1 MRWVNTE
8 VRHLKWCQCYMAQI
22 RNDDIKE
29 WGWWW
34 HWCFGRLSPEVH
46 RSPLLSQTALDSA
59 KWPTVQILVKNVLTF
74 LPTNLLEFLLQCKL
88 VLWKTGCPE
97 LVRMTEIF
105 IGFFL
110 FNTKALISDD
120 NILIL
125 IFLIKFEKDSALDL
139 MTKSLSFLIQ
149 MYFPQMW

>member
-1 MRWVNTE
+1 MWVNTKI
-8 VRHLKWCQCYMAQI
+8 RHLKRCQLKFGMMI
-22 RNDDIKE
+22 VVLRN
-29 WGWWW
+29 
-34 HWCFGRLSPEVH
+34 EVGGDNDELYDPH
-46 RSPLLSQTALDSA
+46 LKSTKAPFCLRPLL
-59 KWPTVQILVKNVLTF
+59 ILQNDQLFRFWSRMEYDIF
-74 LPTNLLEFLLQCKL
+74 LPKNLLEFLLQCKL

-139 MTKSLSFLIQ
+139 MTKSWSFLIQ
-149 MYFPQMW
+149 LYFPQMW

>member
-1 MRWVNTE
+1 MMISRNE
-8 VRHLKWCQCYMAQI
+8 VGDDIDVLDDYHLKSTEAPFCL
-22 RNDDIKE
+22 R
-29 WGWWW
+29 
-34 HWCFGRLSPEVH
+34 
-46 RSPLLSQTALDSA
+46 PLL
-59 KWPTVQILVKNVLTF
+59 ILQNDQLFRFWSRMEYDIF
-74 LPTNLLEFLLQCKL
+74 LPKNLLEFLLQCKL

-139 MTKSLSFLIQ
+139 MTKSWSFLIQ
-149 MYFPQMW
+149 LYFPQMW